1 MKCVF
6 VSVVGVSVFRNTQS
20 HSVSPSFDLK
30 RCNAFSLTFSL
41 AKFSLYFSLAKDE
54 RSFLLAVTLTKNN
67 LLNVL
72 KQPIN
77 GLTSPL

>member
-54 RSFLLAVTLTKNN
+54 RPFLLAVTLTK
-67 LLNVL
+67 
-72 KQPIN
+72 PIA
-77 GLTSPL
+77 SK